1 MTIKERLS
9 NLFFQKA
16 SEARKVSSFTVT
28 GQAQATPANY
38 ENFSKKGYANNVLVY
53 KCVHMIATACA
64 GIEWEVYSKRKMGQ
78 SKPIELEN
86 HPLLLLLEKPNAM
99 QGQAKFI
106 EAVVAYYLLAGNTY
120 IESVKGFENQP
131 PTELWPVRP
140 DRMKIIPGA
149 DGYPLFFEFT
159 ANGRSK
165 RWPVDQIKLTSNI
178 MHIKTFNPTNDW
190 YGLSPLEAAMLSL
203 DQSNSANVWNLSML
217 KNSAT
222 PSGVLQITESKANPR
237 GEISENQYG
246 RLRSEFEDAYAGSK
260 NAGRPLILE
269 GGLEWKQISLSPKDM
284 DFLKSKEVSG
294 VEIATVYGVPPEML
308 GLGAKTYN
316 NYKEARLSFYED
328 TVLPLMDVIRDELNR
343 WLAPQFGEVEL
354 DYDKDDIEA
363 LVEKRESKYTSLA
376 NVNWLT
382 INEKR
387 KATGQDEVEGGD
399 IFLIN
404 NQAVEDLS
412 TLVVDTTIEDEID
425 PNAPENDPTNTNN
438 IPDSDPE
445 NTDNIPQKDPKNPQK
460 PKIVPPKSTEKGWK
474 SFNLVNRNERVNNY
488 KKQNARRDNLAK
500 EFKRDL
506 EKAFDKMNTELA
518 ESAKG
523 VDVRLVEY
531 AMLHQLAE
539 SMGGVKSVMEV
550 HIKKTLKEFGYMIF
564 HEAKESGLSI
574 ETKANTRKYDSF
586 VESFVKRRTG
596 QAITQIEG
604 TTKKKIHQVT
614 KRLVER
620 AIIDGDSNPELARD
634 LKQEFDGL
642 TSSRSQLIARTE
654 VAAASNNGAME
665 AVKALDIPG
674 MMKEWVAVDDDRTR
688 DGDHGGADHL
698 AMDGVT
704 ALIDENFTV
713 PPDASMDCPGDS
725 SGGADQVC
733 NCRCTLVYKLQ
744 KNGDE

>member
-1 MTIKERLS
+1 MTIRERLA
-9 NLFFQKA
+9 NLIFSKA
-16 SEARKVSSFTVT
+16 SEARKVSSFTQI
-28 GQAQATPANY
+28 GQAVATPANY

-86 HPLLLLLEKPNAM
+86 HPLILLLEKPNAM

-106 EAVVAYYLLAGNTY
+106 EAIVAYYLLAGNTY
-120 IESVKGFENQP
+120 IEAVKGFENQP

-140 DRMKIIPGA
+140 DRMKIIPGV
-149 DGYPLFFEFT
+149 DGYPAFFEFV

-165 RWPVDQIKLTSNI
+165 RWPVDQIKLTSAI
-178 MHIKTFNPTNDW
+178 MHIKTFNPINDW

-203 DQSNSANVWNLSML
+203 DQSNAANVWNYSLL

-237 GEISENQYG
+237 GEISEQQYG
-246 RLRSEFEDAYAGSK
+246 RLRGEFEDAYAGSK

-294 VEIATVYGVPPEML
+294 VEIATVFGVPPEML
-308 GLGAKTYN
+308 GLGVKTYN
-316 NYKEARLSFYED
+316 NYKEARQAFYED

-343 WLAPQFGEVEL
+343 WLSPQFGEVEL

-387 KATGQDEVEGGD
+387 KATGQDEIEGGD

-412 TLVVDTTIEDEID
+412 TLIVEPPDETTDMNPDGTPKVPESNDID
-425 PNAPENDPTNTNN
+425 PEDDPT
-438 IPDSDPE
+438 
-445 NTDNIPQKDPKNPQK
+445 K
-460 PKIVPPKSTEKGWK
+460 PPKVPEKDEEKGWK
-474 SFNLVNRNERVNNY
+474 SFNLVNRNDRLKNY
-488 KKQNARRDNLAK
+488 KKQNARRESLAK
-500 EFKRDL
+500 SFKTDL
-506 EKAFDKMNTELA
+506 DKAFDKMNAELA
-518 ESAKG
+518 DSAKG
-523 VDVRLVEY
+523 VDLRLVEY

-539 SMGGVKSVMEV
+539 SIGGIKSVMEL
-550 HIKKTLKEFGYMIF
+550 HIKRTLNEFGFMIF
-564 HEAKESGLSI
+564 HEAKGLGLNI
-574 ETKANTRKYDSF
+574 ETKANTRKYESF

-614 KRLVER
+614 KRLVEN
-620 AIIDGDSNPELARD
+620 AIIEGDSNPELASD
-634 LKQEFDGL
+634 LRKEFDSL
-642 TSSRSQLIARTE
+642 TNSRSQLIARTE
-654 VAAASNNGAME
+654 VAAASNNGSME

-674 MMKEWVAVDDDRTR
+674 MLKEWVAVDDDRTR

-698 AMDGVT
+698 SMDGKT
-704 ALIDENFTV
+704 ALIDEPFTV

-725 SGGADQVC
+725 AGGADQVC
-733 NCRCTLVYKLQ
+733 NCRCTLVYKLT

>member
-78 SKPIELEN
+78 AKPVELEN

-106 EAVVAYYLLAGNTY
+106 EAVIAYYLLAGNTY

-165 RWPVDQIKLTSNI
+165 RWHVDQIKLTSAI

-294 VEIATVYGVPPEML
+294 VEIATVFGVPPEML
-308 GLGAKTYN
+308 GLGVKTYN
-316 NYKEARLSFYED
+316 NYKEARQAFYED

-343 WLAPQFGEVEL
+343 WLSPQFGEVEL

-412 TLVVDTTIEDEID
+412 TLIVEPADETTDMNPDGTPKVPESNDID
-425 PNAPENDPTNTNN
+425 PEDDPT
-438 IPDSDPE
+438 
-445 NTDNIPQKDPKNPQK
+445 K
-460 PKIVPPKSTEKGWK
+460 PPKVPEKDEEKGWK
-474 SFNLVNRNERVNNY
+474 SFNLVNRNDRLKNY
-488 KKQNARRDNLAK
+488 KKQNARRESLAK
-500 EFKRDL
+500 SFKTDL
-506 EKAFDKMNTELA
+506 DKAFTKMNAELA
-518 ESAKG
+518 DSAKG
-523 VDVRLVEY
+523 VDLRLVEY

-539 SMGGVKSVMEV
+539 SMGGIKSVMEL
-550 HIKKTLKEFGYMIF
+550 HIKRTLNEFGFMIF
-564 HEAKESGLSI
+564 HEAKGLGLNI
-574 ETKANTRKYDSF
+574 ETKANTRKYESF

-614 KRLVER
+614 KRLVEN
-620 AIIDGDSNPELARD
+620 AIIDGDSNPELASD
-634 LKQEFDGL
+634 LRKEFDSL
-642 TSSRSQLIARTE
+642 TNSRSQLIARTE
-654 VAAASNNGAME
+654 VAAASNNGSME

-674 MMKEWVAVDDDRTR
+674 MLKEWVAVDDDRTR

-698 AMDGVT
+698 AMDGKT
-704 ALIDENFTV
+704 ALIDEPFTV

-725 SGGADQVC
+725 AGGADQVC
-733 NCRCTLVYKLQ
+733 NCRCTLVYKLA